1 MAKYR
6 VRVKPRKDAR
16 IFRKTAD
23 KGKAINL
30 GRITSRGGIL
40 F

>member
-1 MAKYR
+1 MAYR
-6 VRVKPRKDAR
+6 KRMHASLDKK

-23 KGKAINL
+23 RGKVVNL

>member
-1 MAKYR
+1 MAYR
-6 VRVKPRKDAR
+6 KRMHSRLDQK

-23 KGKAINL
+23 KGKSVNI
-30 GRITSRGGIL
+30 GRIRSRGGIL

>member
-1 MAKYR
+1 MSYR
-6 VRVKPRKDAR
+6 RRMRASIDKRV
-16 IFRKTAD
+16 FRKTAD
-23 KGKAINL
+23 KGKAVNL

>member
-1 MAKYR
+1 MAYR
-6 VRVKPRKDAR
+6 KRMSARKDQK

-23 KGKAINL
+23 RGKAVNL

>member
-1 MAKYR
+1 MGRKMHA
-6 VRVKPRKDAR
+6 RKDQR
-16 IFRKTAD
+16 VFRKTAD
-23 KGKAINL
+23 RGKAVNL

>member
-1 MAKYR
+1 MRNRIRNAHLDQK
-6 VRVKPRKDAR
+6 

-23 KGKAINL
+23 KGKAVNV

>member
-1 MAKYR
+1 M
-6 VRVKPRKDAR
+6 RKRMHARRDQR